1 MGGFSRGGSSRS
13 DNQAANARERARMS
27 QYNRKSVEK
36 KRKEFKKIGTDKVDN
51 VKSPSVAVNIA
62 ANVLKGPLK
71 KGSEITRDFFA
82 DNVLNAGKYRV
93 DGKQLTGIDF
103 DQMSVEEQDKA
114 FTEYMAQRS
123 DNKIDAYGNPISR
136 DNDGGNV
143 RQTKNQGIETAKRSG
158 QMVGDVQAAAVDAAP
173 DGPTTLE
180 MPDESSRLLAIKR
193 RGRRKTILSQDEED
207 LKLGKK
213 TLLG

>member
-1 MGGFSRGGSSRS
+1 M
-13 DNQAANARERARMS
+13 DLAEVDLVDQTIKQLTLEKERMS

-36 KRKEFKKIGTDKVDN
+36 KKKNLKKLEQIKLIML
-51 VKSPSVAVNIA
+51 KSPSVAVNIA

-123 DNKIDAYGNPISR
+123 DNKIDAYGNPIS
-136 DNDGGNV
+136 
-143 RQTKNQGIETAKRSG
+143 KR
-158 QMVGDVQAAAVDAAP
+158 
-173 DGPTTLE
+173 
-180 MPDESSRLLAIKR
+180 
-193 RGRRKTILSQDEED
+193 
-207 LKLGKK
+207 
-213 TLLG
+213 